1 MTRPHATALLA
12 AALAS
17 FVLAPTAAAQADS
30 QIKIGLIGPFTG
42 GSADFGNSMR
52 NGVELAVSE
61 INALGGYVGRKF
73 ELVVRDDKANPELAR
88 QMSEELVK
96 EGVLATIGFCNSG
109 NAVKSL
115 DIYQKARVPLIVP
128 CATSTPITSTIPAA
142 ESYIFRTSARDS
154 LQVPFVVN
162 EVVRR
167 GWTRVAVLADSTGYG
182 NAGLEDF
189 TKALA
194 AHKLKPAHVGGFDI
208 GVKDM
213 TDAVKAARDS
223 NAQVLFTITVGP
235 ENAVIARAREAL
247 GWKVAQVGPWG
258 LTFPT
263 YIDAAKSAAEG
274 TLMAMTF
281 VAEPS
286 NERRA
291 TFLSNYRRH
300 HKTDRIAVPIAAAQA
315 YDSTYLLA
323 HALMSIKDR
332 SKLDGPAIKHALENN
347 DRPYYGVVATY
358 KNAFSSTD
366 HDAMTEN
373 MLYLGTVRN
382 GVVTFANPDDAKRN
396 LIVQRKVSAA
406 PPATTVR

>member
-96 EGVLATIGFCNSG
+96 EGLLATIGFCNSG

-167 GWTRVAVLADSTGYG
+167 G
-182 NAGLEDF
+182 
-189 TKALA
+189 
-194 AHKLKPAHVGGFDI
+194 
-208 GVKDM
+208 
-213 TDAVKAARDS
+213 
-223 NAQVLFTITVGP
+223 
-235 ENAVIARAREAL
+235 
-247 GWKVAQVGPWG
+247 
-258 LTFPT
+258 
-263 YIDAAKSAAEG
+263 
-274 TLMAMTF
+274 
-281 VAEPS
+281 
-286 NERRA
+286 
-291 TFLSNYRRH
+291 
-300 HKTDRIAVPIAAAQA
+300 
-315 YDSTYLLA
+315 
-323 HALMSIKDR
+323 
-332 SKLDGPAIKHALENN
+332 
-347 DRPYYGVVATY
+347 
-358 KNAFSSTD
+358 
-366 HDAMTEN
+366 
-373 MLYLGTVRN
+373 
-382 GVVTFANPDDAKRN
+382 
-396 LIVQRKVSAA
+396 
-406 PPATTVR
+406 

>member
-17 FVLAPTAAAQADS
+17 FVLSPTAAAQADS

-61 INALGGYVGRKF
+61 INALGGYGGRKF

-194 AHKLKPAHVGGFDI
+194 AHKLKPAHVGRFDI

>member
-61 INALGGYVGRKF
+61 INALGSYVGRKF

-115 DIYQKARVPLIVP
+115 DIYQKAR
-128 CATSTPITSTIPAA
+128 
-142 ESYIFRTSARDS
+142 
-154 LQVPFVVN
+154 
-162 EVVRR
+162 
-167 GWTRVAVLADSTGYG
+167 
-182 NAGLEDF
+182 

-194 AHKLKPAHVGGFDI
+194 AHKLKPAHVGRFDI

>member
-73 ELVVRDDKANPELAR
+73 ELVVSDDKANPELAR

-194 AHKLKPAHVGGFDI
+194 AHKLKPAHVGRFDI

-213 TDAVKAARDS
+213 TDAV
-223 NAQVLFTITVGP
+223 
-235 ENAVIARAREAL
+235 NAVIARAREAL

>member
-1 MTRPHATALLA
+1 M
-12 AALAS
+12 
-17 FVLAPTAAAQADS
+17 
-30 QIKIGLIGPFTG
+30 
-42 GSADFGNSMR
+42 
-52 NGVELAVSE
+52 
-61 INALGGYVGRKF
+61 
-73 ELVVRDDKANPELAR
+73 
-88 QMSEELVK
+88 
-96 EGVLATIGFCNSG
+96 
-109 NAVKSL
+109 
-115 DIYQKARVPLIVP
+115 
-128 CATSTPITSTIPAA
+128 
-142 ESYIFRTSARDS
+142 
-154 LQVPFVVN
+154 
-162 EVVRR
+162 
-167 GWTRVAVLADSTGYG
+167 AVLADSTGYG

-194 AHKLKPAHVGGFDI
+194 AHKLKPAHVGRFDI

-382 GVVTFANPDDAKRN
+382 GVVTFANPDDAKCN

>member
-1 MTRPHATALLA
+1 M
-12 AALAS
+12 
-17 FVLAPTAAAQADS
+17 LAPTAAAQADS

-167 GWTRVAVLADSTGYG
+167 GWTRVAVLANSTGYG

-194 AHKLKPAHVGGFDI
+194 AHKLKPAHVGRFDI

-382 GVVTFANPDDAKRN
+382 GAVTFANPDDAKRN

>member
-17 FVLAPTAAAQADS
+17 FVLSPTAAAQADS

-194 AHKLKPAHVGGFDI
+194 AHKLKPAHVGRFDI

>member
-17 FVLAPTAAAQADS
+17 FVLSPTAAAQADS

-194 AHKLKPAHVGGFDI
+194 AHKLKPAHVGRFDI

-358 KNAFSSTD
+358 KNAFSSND

>member
-17 FVLAPTAAAQADS
+17 FVLAPTAAAQSDS

-194 AHKLKPAHVGGFDI
+194 AHKLKPAHVGRFDI

-358 KNAFSSTD
+358 ENAFSSTD